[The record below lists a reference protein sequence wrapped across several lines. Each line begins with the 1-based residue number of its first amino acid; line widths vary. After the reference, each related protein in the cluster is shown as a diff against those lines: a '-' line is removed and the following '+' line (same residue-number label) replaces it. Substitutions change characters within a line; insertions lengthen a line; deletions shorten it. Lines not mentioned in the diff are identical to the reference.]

1 MKSFGILLVT
11 GGVIWLTAVA
21 LFKFG
26 SQRSWDQAWSDLL
39 PEVLRLLGF

>member
-1 MKSFGILLVT
+1 MKSLGTVLAAAAV
-11 GGVIWLTAVA
+11 VWLAAVA

-26 SQRSWDQAWSDLL
+26 SQRTWEQAWDDLL